1 MKKIYDGE
9 HDAIPHFSAVQ
20 QKVVDKYLDRQSLE
34 RRKEVDELFNNI
46 LSRANLISPGKLE
59 RPKKII
65 KHEGKSSSAPAEKAK
80 SISSSH
86 TNSATATATATATA
100 AAAAVAVDL
109 TMRSEV
115 ILYLVLEL
123 YLRRDQMIL

>member
-86 TNSATATATATATA
+86 TNSATATATATA